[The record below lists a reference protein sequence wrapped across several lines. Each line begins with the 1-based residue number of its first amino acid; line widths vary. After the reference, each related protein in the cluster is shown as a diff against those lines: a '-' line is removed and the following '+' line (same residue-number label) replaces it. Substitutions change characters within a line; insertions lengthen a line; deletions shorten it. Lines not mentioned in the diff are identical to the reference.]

1 VVPVAFWVC
10 NLNQGFKSVT
20 GWGYP
25 TSVYVLISGKDRLGA
40 VYVNVVKVYNY
51 DPRMIDEVLVVSS
64 GELPGEQNDWKRLL

>member
-1 VVPVAFWVC
+1 
-10 NLNQGFKSVT
+10 
-20 GWGYP
+20 
-25 TSVYVLISGKDRLGA
+25 VYVLIRGEDRLGA